1 MRIPRQPSA
10 NPRDGARPLF
20 VTADPVLAEAVC
32 RVAAE
37 ADVGLDV
44 VNSATAVRGRWRG
57 APVVLV
63 GDDLAAELARAAL
76 PRRDG
81 VVLVGRDLDDGSVWQ
96 RGTALGARQVLILPD
111 AERWLAGLLADAV
124 GEDGPGGPIVA
135 VLPGRGGAGASTLA
149 AALAMT
155 ATRRNLRTTLVD
167 LDPIGGGIDLLFG
180 LETAPGPRWSELVQ
194 WRDGRLCGRSLRA
207 ALPSYRCAGR
217 AGTSGDSDS
226 SGSAAVGLP
235 ILTRPRTRGTTPALP
250 IESETARS
258 VLHALSQ
265 AGDLVVVDLPRHLD
279 EASIETLSVATA
291 TLLVIPAEVRAA
303 AASAQLAS
311 AARLVTTGDLRAV
324 VRMPSPGDLAPAEI
338 ADVVGLPLA
347 GVIGPD
353 KRMAAAAEH
362 GEPPG
367 TAVRGSL
374 AGFCRPY
381 LEQLMGGRR
390 HPAWAGQDRG
400 GLRVG
405 V

>member
-1 MRIPRQPSA
+1 MRIPRQSPA
-10 NPRDGARPLF
+10 NAVPPARPLF
-20 VTADPVLAEAVC
+20 VTADPLLQEAVS
-32 RVAAE
+32 RIAAD
-37 ADVGLDV
+37 ADVGIDIARDA
-44 VNSATAVRGRWRG
+44 SAAWGRWRA

-63 GDDLAAELARAAL
+63 GDDVAADLARSAV

-81 VVLVGRDLDDGSVWQ
+81 VVLIGRDLDDGSVWQ
-96 RGTALGARQVLILPD
+96 RGTALGAQQVLILPD
-111 AERWLAGLLADAV
+111 AERWLAGLLADAG

-155 ATRRNLRTTLVD
+155 ATRQNLRATLVD

-180 LETAPGPRWSELVQ
+180 LEATPGPRWSELAQ
-194 WRDGRLCGRSLRA
+194 WRDGRLCGRSLRE
-207 ALPSYRCAGR
+207 ALPAYGARPRPTG
-217 AGTSGDSDS
+217 GDLGFRDAT
-226 SGSAAVGLP
+226 GGGLP
-235 ILTRPRTRGTTPALP
+235 ILTRPRTPGANPGTP

-258 VLHALSQ
+258 VLHALAQ

-279 EASIETLSVATA
+279 EAAVEALSVAA
-291 TLLVIPAEVRAA
+291 VTLLVVPAEIRAA

-311 AARLVTTGDLRAV
+311 AARLVAGDLRAV
-324 VRMPSPGDLAPAEI
+324 VRMPSPGDLAPAEV

-353 KRMAAAAEH
+353 RRMAAAAEH

-367 TAVRGSL
+367 TAARGTL
-374 AGFCRPY
+374 AGFCRPF
-381 LEQLMGGRR
+381 LDELIGARR
-390 HPAWAGQDRG
+390 SMPDRTRRD
-400 GLRVG
+400 LRVG